1 MKEINKIKF
10 SVFKIVKDF
19 SYINKCILF
28 SIMSFKLYIRLHIKL
43 VSKLS

>member
-28 SIMSFKLYIRLHIKL
+28 SIMSFKLIYKITY
-43 VSKLS
+43 

>member
-10 SVFKIVKDF
+10 SVLKIVKDF

-28 SIMSFKLYIRLHIKL
+28 SIMSFKLIRLHIKL